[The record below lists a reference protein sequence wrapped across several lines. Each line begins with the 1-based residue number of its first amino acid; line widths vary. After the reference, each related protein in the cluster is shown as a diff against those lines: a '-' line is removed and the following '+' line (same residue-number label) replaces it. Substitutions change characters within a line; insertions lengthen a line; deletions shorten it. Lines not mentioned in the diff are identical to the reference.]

1 MNATVLTA
9 LLLLSSGAEST
20 ELTPE
25 KVSQIHAE
33 QAKAHAAIDKK
44 YGDKKLSEL
53 TSDERRD
60 REKERRAASL
70 HVLEQSGTD
79 DKTFSRYE
87 ATLSREERT
96 AVKTAEDKLKTSA
109 EQPQEP
115 EIIDGVEDGPEIE
128 GATKQPSPPPN
139 KETKRPRRR
148 RNAARERGRGS
159 GRN

>member
-128 GATKQPSPPPN
+128 SDEATVAAPKTEKKHKAVTQ
-139 KETKRPRRR
+139 KTKKRRKK
-148 RNAARERGRGS
+148 
-159 GRN
+159 